1 MNCFQR
7 KAVGAW
13 GRGEDV
19 SKECCAFLK
28 RVESQWNHWVQQMLI
43 EGWSYSRHVAG
54 ARDPAVSIN
63 KTDKCPALMNLV
75 KKTGNDQIKCMGGQT
90 DGKRERERERGQ
102 VLCRKL
108 NMAVEYIQVGDLLS

>member
-1 MNCFQR
+1 
-7 KAVGAW
+7 
-13 GRGEDV
+13 
-19 SKECCAFLK
+19 
-28 RVESQWNHWVQQMLI
+28 MLI

-90 DGKRERERERGQ
+90 DGKRERETERGQ
-102 VLCRKL
+102 ILCRKL
-108 NMAVEYIQVGDLLS
+108 NMVVESTYRWEIYYLRQVDGHRRCPVTWNSDGESRGHMQRPEADSSE